1 MFLTYLLGRLIR
13 EITLNY
19 NKSACIQVPE
29 ITPSYTV
36 DMAAFALASVGESVN
51 Q

>member
-1 MFLTYLLGRLIR
+1 MY
-13 EITLNY
+13 
-19 NKSACIQVPE
+19 CIQVPE

-51 Q
+51 QWISVHEENVAEPVDQDP